1 MNYSCFEIQSMVLF
15 NAFPSKV
22 FEKKEE
28 QFLIL
33 HSSEEIHNFYSLHF
47 LHSFQGSWGSEFDA
61 NTLFSPQIISTSHFS
76 Y

>member
-1 MNYSCFEIQSMVLF
+1 MNYSCFEIQNMVLL

-33 HSSEEIHNFYSLHF
+33 HSSEETHNFYSLQKYSLHF
-47 LHSFQGSWGSEFDA
+47 LSLKLREWVWC
-61 NTLFSPQIISTSHFS
+61 
-76 Y
+76 